1 MLVLTRRSD
10 ESIMIGNDIELTI
23 LDLEG
28 DRVRLGIKAPSNVDI
43 HRKEVYLSIQEENN
57 TATNSLNLF
66 NQKEFTKKLSN
77 LIKQK

>member
-10 ESIMIGNDIELTI
+10 ESIMIGNDIEITI
-23 LDLEG
+23 LGLEG

-43 HRKEVYLSIQEENN
+43 HRKEVYLTIQEENN

-66 NQKEFTKKLSN
+66 NQKEITKKLSN

>member
-23 LDLEG
+23 LGLEG

>member
-1 MLVLTRRSD
+1 
-10 ESIMIGNDIELTI
+10 MIGNDIELTI
-23 LDLEG
+23 LGLEG

>member
-23 LDLEG
+23 LGLEG

-57 TATNSLNLF
+57 TATNSLTLF

>member
-10 ESIMIGNDIELTI
+10 ESIIIGNDIELTI
-23 LDLEG
+23 LALEG